1 MRKSFFAGLATA
13 LLTSGTL
20 VGTALPAQAAA
31 PTTLYVR
38 QNAATGCSDQFPGT
52 LAQPFCTIGAAAAIV
67 TGGQTVDVGG
77 GTYRERVTIGTSGTP
92 EQPVTFLAASG
103 SGATLIG
110 ATAGFVIDGQHD
122 VVLQNL
128 RVVGSGDV
136 PALDVRNSS
145 GLTIRG
151 GTYALNIPATSPVI
165 RFAGVTS
172 SSLSKIIVSG
182 LTASAGITMD
192 AASSDV
198 AIQDTSVQGY
208 ANYVLADNTV
218 GVRIDGQRNSYIGGS
233 VDGFSNAAIAL
244 GPTAA
249 GTVVANNVISGGAG
263 HGVHNNGATGTAIA
277 NNTIKDRCRDGIR
290 VDGASSG
297 VSVQNN
303 VLALNGYF
311 NLAYCDNKV
320 LDGVEIGV
328 YGGAVGKTVVD
339 YNNAHHYYND
349 SPEIYA
355 WNTRMSLAAF
365 RAASGQATHDRET
378 GQARDN
384 IDSANSAAPGY
395 PTLAR
400 GGAPRVDDPGVPNTG
415 AGPITYADRG
425 TIEAVRSPEVRFDVA
440 MSIQA
445 RSVTVD
451 ASASLPGLNP
461 IASYQFSF
469 GDGSSVTQT
478 SPIASHTYANPG
490 SYRIA
495 VTVTGTDGRSGTY
508 GRQISMLRPTGTV
521 GLRALSNRRYVS
533 YEKSYGLRPNQAEP
547 STIAQFDLADAGN
560 GRVALFSRAVGRYV
574 AVAESDLVTLTA
586 DSVFVDVH
594 ESFKLVR
601 NSDGTIS
608 LQSPITS
615 KYVTADVNSAVP
627 MSASTS
633 TIGTWEKFLLV
644 VVPDA
649 NRSLKAKVNGR
660 FVSADGAGAKPLIA
674 SAATASTWERFDV
687 VDLGN
692 GQVGLLAR
700 VNNHFV
706 SADGAG
712 AKPLIANAPTAST
725 WERFT
730 MIRSSDGTVSFK
742 AAINNKY
749 VSADGAGSKP
759 LIASG
764 PVVSSWERF
773 TLG

>member
-1 MRKSFFAGLATA
+1 MGKSLLSGLATVV
-13 LLTSGTL
+13 LTGGAL
-20 VGTALPAQAAA
+20 VGTTLPAQADA

-38 QNAATGCSDQFPGT
+38 QNPVGGCSDQYPGT
-52 LAQPFCTIGAAAAIV
+52 LEQPFCTIGAAAAIV
-67 TGGQTVDVGG
+67 TGGQTVDIGG
-77 GTYRERVTIGTSGTP
+77 GNYQERVTIGTSGTP
-92 EQPVTFLAASG
+92 EQPVTFLTTSSSA
-103 SGATLIG
+103 ATLVG

-136 PALDVRNSS
+136 PALDAHNSS

-151 GTYALNIPATSPVI
+151 GTYGLNMSATSPVI

-172 SSLSKIIVSG
+172 SSLSKITVRG
-182 LTASAGITMD
+182 LTASTGITMD

-208 ANYVLADNTV
+208 ANYILADNTV
-218 GVRIDGQRNSYIGGS
+218 GVRIDGPRNSYIGGS
-233 VDGFSNAAIAL
+233 IAGFTNAAIAL
-244 GPTAA
+244 GPAAA

-277 NNTIKDRCRDGIR
+277 NNTINNRCQDGIR

-303 VLALNGYF
+303 VLALNGHF
-311 NLAYCDNKV
+311 DLAYCDNKA

-339 YNNAHHYYND
+339 YNNAHHYNSN

-365 RAASGQATHDRET
+365 RAASGQAAHDRET

-400 GGAPRVDDPGVPNTG
+400 GGSPRIDDPGVPNTG
-415 AGPITYADRG
+415 AGPVTYADRG
-425 TIEAVRSPEVRFDVA
+425 TVEAVRSPEVRFDVA
-440 MSIQA
+440 MNIQA

-461 IASYQFSF
+461 IASYQFTF
-469 GDGSSVTQT
+469 GDGSTVTQT
-478 SPIASHTYANPG
+478 NPIASHTYANPG
-490 SYRIA
+490 AYQIG

-508 GRQISMLRPTGTV
+508 SRRISMLRPTGTV

-533 YEKSYGLRPNQAEP
+533 YETGFGLRPNQAEP

-560 GRVALFSRAVGRYV
+560 GKVALFSRAVGRYV
-574 AVAESDLVTLTA
+574 AVSQFDLATLTA
-586 DSVFVDVH
+586 DSVLVDVH
-594 ESFKLVR
+594 ETFTLVR
-601 NSDGTIS
+601 NGDGTIS
-608 LQSPITS
+608 LQAPITN
-615 KYVTADVNSAVP
+615 KYVTADVDSAVP
-627 MSASTS
+627 MSASVS
-633 TIGTWEKFLLV
+633 TIGTWEKFLQV

-649 NRSLKAKVNGR
+649 NRSLKAKVNSRFVSADGAGTKPLIASAATASSWERFDVVDVGNGQVGLLARVNNR

-674 SAATASTWERFDV
+674 GASA
-687 VDLGN
+687 
-692 GQVGLLAR
+692 
-700 VNNHFV
+700 
-706 SADGAG
+706 
-712 AKPLIANAPTAST
+712 AST

-730 MIRSSDGTVSFK
+730 MVRSSDGTVSFK
-742 AAINNKY
+742 AAVNNKY

-759 LIASG
+759 LIANGS
-764 PVVSSWERF
+764 VISTWERF

>member
-38 QNAATGCSDQFPGT
+38 QNPPANCSDQYPGT

-67 TGGQTVDVGG
+67 TGGQTVDIGG
-77 GTYRERVTIGTSGTP
+77 GNYRERVTIGTSGTP
-92 EQPVTFLAASG
+92 EQPVTFLTTS
-103 SGATLIG
+103 SSSATLIG

-128 RVVGSGDV
+128 RVVGSGEV
-136 PALDVRNSS
+136 PALDARNSS

-151 GTYALNIPATSPVI
+151 GTYGLNIPATSPVI

-172 SSLSKIIVSG
+172 SSLSKITVSG

-208 ANYVLADNTV
+208 ANYILADNTV
-218 GVRIDGQRNSYIGGS
+218 GVRIDGPRNSFIGGS
-233 VDGFSNAAIAL
+233 IYGFTNAAIAL

-277 NNTIKDRCRDGIR
+277 NNTVKDRCQDGIR

-303 VLALNGYF
+303 VLALNGHF
-311 NLAYCDNKV
+311 GQVYCDNKV

-328 YGGAVGKTVVD
+328 YGGAVGKTMVD
-339 YNNAHHYYND
+339 YNNAHHYNND

-355 WNTRMSLAAF
+355 WNTRMGLAAF
-365 RAASGQATHDRET
+365 RTASGQAAHDRET

-395 PTLAR
+395 PTLDR
-400 GGAPRVDDPGVPNTG
+400 GGSPRIDDPGVPNTG
-415 AGPITYADRG
+415 AGPVTYADRG
-425 TIEAVRSPEVRFDVA
+425 TTEAVRSPEVRFDLA
-440 MSIQA
+440 MNIQA

-451 ASASLPGLNP
+451 ASASLPGFSP
-461 IASYQFSF
+461 IESYRFSF
-469 GDGSSVTQT
+469 GDGNTVTQT

-490 SYRIA
+490 AYQIA

-508 GRQISMLRPTGTV
+508 SRQISMLRPTGTV

-547 STIAQFDLADAGN
+547 NTIAQFDLADAGN
-560 GRVALFSRAVGRYV
+560 GKVALFSRAVGRYV
-574 AVAESDLVTLTA
+574 AVAQSDLSTLTA
-586 DSVFVDVH
+586 DSVVVDVR
-594 ESFKLVR
+594 EMFTLVR
-601 NSDGTIS
+601 NADGTVS
-608 LQSPITS
+608 LQAPVTS
-615 KYVTADVNSAVP
+615 QYVTADVNAATP
-627 MSASTS
+627 LGASRPS
-633 TIGTWEKFLLV
+633 IGTWEKFLLV

-700 VNNHFV
+700 VNNRYV

-712 AKPLIANAPTAST
+712 SKPLIAGAATAST

-730 MIRSSDGTVSFK
+730 MVRSSDGTVSFK
-742 AAINNKY
+742 AAVNNKY

-764 PVVSSWERF
+764 PVISSWERF

>member
-13 LLTSGTL
+13 VLTSGTL
-20 VGTALPAQAAA
+20 VGAALPAQAAA

-38 QNAATGCSDQFPGT
+38 QNAATGCSDQYPGT
-52 LAQPFCTIGAAAAIV
+52 LEQPFCTIGAAAAIV
-67 TGGQTVDVGG
+67 TGGQTVDIGG
-77 GTYRERVTIGTSGTP
+77 GNYPERVTIGTSGTP
-92 EQPVTFLAASG
+92 EQPVTFLTTSSSA
-103 SGATLIG
+103 ATLTG

-128 RVVGSGDV
+128 RVDGSGDV
-136 PALDVRNSS
+136 PALDARNSS

-151 GTYALNIPATSPVI
+151 GTYGLKITATSPVI

-172 SSLSKIIVSG
+172 SSLSKITVSG
-182 LTASAGITMD
+182 LTASVGISMD

-208 ANYVLADNTV
+208 ANYLLSDNTI
-218 GVRIDGQRNSYIGGS
+218 GVRIDGPRNSYIGGS
-233 VDGFSNAAIAL
+233 IAGFTNAAIVL

-277 NNTIKDRCRDGIR
+277 NNTINNRCQDGIR

-311 NLAYCDNKV
+311 DLAYCYSKV

-339 YNNAHHYYND
+339 YNNADHYNKD

-365 RAASGQATHDRET
+365 RAASGQAAHDRET

-400 GGAPRVDDPGVPNTG
+400 GGAPRIDDPGVPNTG
-415 AGPITYADRG
+415 AGPVTYADRG
-425 TIEAVRSPEVRFDVA
+425 TTEAIRSPEVRVDVA
-440 MSIQA
+440 MNLQA

-461 IASYQFSF
+461 IESYRFTF
-469 GDGSSVTQT
+469 GDGSTVTQT

-490 SYRIA
+490 GYQIT

-508 GRQISMLRPTGTV
+508 SRRISMLRPTGTV

-533 YEKSYGLRPNQAEP
+533 YETGFGLRPNQAEP
-547 STIAQFDLADAGN
+547 TTIAQFDLADAGN
-560 GRVALFSRAVGRYV
+560 GKVALFSRTAGRYV
-574 AVAESDLVTLTA
+574 AISQFDLATLTA
-586 DSVFVDVH
+586 DSVLVDVR
-594 ESFKLVR
+594 EMFKLVR

-608 LQSPITS
+608 LQAPMTS
-615 KYVTADVNSAVP
+615 KYVSADVNSAVP
-627 MSASTS
+627 LSASQS
-633 TIGTWEKFLLV
+633 TIGTWEKFLQV

-649 NRSLKAKVNGR
+649 NRSLKAQVNGR
-660 FVSADGAGAKPLIA
+660 FVSADGAGTKPLIA
-674 SAATASTWERFDV
+674 SAPTASTWERFDV

-700 VNNHFV
+700 VNNRYV

-712 AKPLIANAPTAST
+712 AKPLIAGAATAST

-730 MIRSSDGTVSFK
+730 MVRSSDGTVSFK
-742 AAINNKY
+742 AAVNNKY

-764 PVVSSWERF
+764 PVISSWERF